1 MSRFSTVSIP
11 FHLTSSF
18 YSKMAMILCFN
29 CLMVSCLFAKD
40 DDPLFCRCHFDG
52 VRRCRWVQLSLG
64 EGCRSSWYYLQ
75 CQRKPYVIDHLFPV
89 WLYLLIFDQLS
100 HYFQSLATDRCSPGW
115 IREPCAPLNRTR
127 SASSLFSL
135 EANLT
140 AQNSSSAKSTS
151 TMTPWLQQQQNH
163 LLI

>member
-1 MSRFSTVSIP
+1 MSRFSTVSIQS
-11 FHLTSSF
+11 HLTSSF
-18 YSKMAMILCFN
+18 DSKMAMILCFN

-40 DDPLFCRCHFDG
+40 DGPLFCRCHFDG

-89 WLYLLIFDQLS
+89 WLYVLIFDQWS

-140 AQNSSSAKSTS
+140 AQNSSSAKLTS
-151 TMTPWLQQQQNH
+151 TMTPWLQQQQNQ